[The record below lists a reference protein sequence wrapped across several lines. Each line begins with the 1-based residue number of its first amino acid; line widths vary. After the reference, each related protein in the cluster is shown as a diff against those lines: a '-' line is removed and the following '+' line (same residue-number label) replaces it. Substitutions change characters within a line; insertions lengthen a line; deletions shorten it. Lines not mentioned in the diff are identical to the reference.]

1 MKYKVK
7 RLYNTLRDSSSRTS
21 QHSLPNLAYSSKS
34 SVQHTANANLTLTEN
49 DLKLKEPNSMFEKL
63 NGSLTPYMAS
73 LNEMLYTL
81 KSFSISTTAN
91 TTAKLVNQYEAITKS
106 QQSKPPVNLKT
117 ATADDLK
124 ILNNLK
130 TEIKTQQLAWSTA
143 TDKDLIDERLIKLC
157 DSITKASS
165 SLIRTILIN
174 DLLKVLY
181 ENPDL
186 RYVIYRERN
195 DLLKNLLV
203 IRENAQA
210 QSDNNLVCN
219 INECLALM
227 GYIDQTGIKFKG
239 INILS
244 LDGGGS
250 KGFVTIEV
258 LKNIEQKCGRPV
270 HEIFDYICGVST
282 GAVLASLIGI
292 MKAPLKDVERMYELF
307 TKDLFERNMTTGLS
321 NLFKTHSYYD
331 TQMWETMLK

>member
-1 MKYKVK
+1 M
-7 RLYNTLRDSSSRTS
+7 
-21 QHSLPNLAYSSKS
+21 AYSTKS
-34 SVQHTANANLTLTEN
+34 SVQQTSNANLTLTEN
-49 DLKLKEPNSMFEKL
+49 DIKLKQQNSVFEKL
-63 NGSLTPYMAS
+63 NESLMPYMVS
-73 LNEMLYTL
+73 INEMLYTF
-81 KSFSISTTAN
+81 KNSSISKTVDTTE
-91 TTAKLVNQYEAITKS
+91 KLINQYQSMKKS
-106 QQSKPPVNLKT
+106 NLNKPPVNLRT
-117 ATADDLK
+117 ASSEELK
-124 ILNNLK
+124 IVTNK
-130 TEIKTQQLAWSTA
+130 TESNKPVAWA
-143 TDKDLIDERLIKLC
+143 TTTEKDLIDEKIIKLC

-181 ENPDL
+181 ETPDL

-195 DLLKNLLV
+195 DLLKNLL
-203 IRENAQA
+203 ILRENAQL
-210 QSDNNLVCN
+210 QSDKNLVCN

-258 LKNIEQKCGRPV
+258 LKNIEKKCGKPI

-292 MKAPLKDVERMYELF
+292 MKMPLKDVERMYELF
-307 TKDLFERNMTTGLS
+307 TKDLFERNMTAGLS
-321 NLFKTHSYYD
+321 NLFKAHSYYD

>member
-7 RLYNTLRDSSSRTS
+7 RLYNTLRSSSSRTS
-21 QHSLPNLAYSSKS
+21 QYTVPNLLYSSKS
-34 SVQHTANANLTLTEN
+34 SVHSSNVNLTLTEH
-49 DLKLKEPNSMFEKL
+49 DPKLKQPNSVFEKF
-63 NGSLTPYMAS
+63 NDHITPYMAS
-73 LNEMLYTL
+73 LNEMLYIF
-81 KSFSISTTAN
+81 KNISFSKTVN
-91 TTAKLVNQYEAITKS
+91 TTAKLINQYEAITKP

-117 ATADDLK
+117 ASPDDLK
-124 ILNNLK
+124 IVNNLK
-130 TEIKTQQLAWSTA
+130 TVNKPQPIAWSTT

-181 ENPDL
+181 EAPDL

-203 IRENAQA
+203 IRENAQT

-227 GYIDQTGIKFKG
+227 GYIDQTSIKFKG

-258 LKNIEQKCGRPV
+258 LKNIEQQCGKPI

-292 MKAPLKDVERMYELF
+292 MKAPLKDVEQMYELF
-307 TKDLFERNMTTGLS
+307 TKDIFERNMTAGLS
-321 NLFKTHSYYD
+321 NLFKAHSYYD